1 MSQQDETP
9 DKLIG
14 SIPYGSVRPANR
26 TRAQDSIPYGS
37 LKPNTV
43 TTLMPDTGEKLTIPY
58 GSLRATAPAP
68 VAQTPQAQ
76 QSANQAPPMPPSS
89 PSEQEK

>member
-1 MSQQDETP
+1 MSEQDETP

-14 SIPYGSVRPANR
+14 SIPYGSVRPTNR
-26 TRAQDSIPYGS
+26 IRAQDSIPYGS

-43 TTLMPDTGEKLTIPY
+43 TTVMPDTGEKLTIPY
-58 GSLRATAPAP
+58 SSLRPDAPAP

-76 QSANQAPPMPPSS
+76 QPVNQAPPTPPSS
-89 PSEQEK
+89 PSDQKK